1 MGDQGRL
8 YVNDDVVPAYKKVI
22 HYADLILPNQFEAEY
37 VSFRGNWVGCDLT
50 SINRVLSGI
59 KITSLSS
66 LAEAITVIHK
76 TYSIPHII
84 ITSVQLSKFSSSST
98 PSPNSL
104 TIIGSTTRSDGSP
117 RLFRVD
123 VPVLDCY
130 FSGTGD
136 MFAALTVC
144 RLREA
149 VFAAGPDLRTTK
161 SWVSPDEVAATDLP
175 LAKSTVKV
183 LASMHSVLEKTL
195 EARDVELRAISA
207 SADTTAPG
215 ASSEEERQKE
225 DNLRRSKAAEV
236 RLIRHTRFLREPT
249 VEFEAKEWRKEDL
262 PLSLQ

>member
-1 MGDQGRL
+1 
-8 YVNDDVVPAYKKVI
+8 
-22 HYADLILPNQFEAEY
+22 
-37 VSFRGNWVGCDLT
+37 
-50 SINRVLSGI
+50 
-59 KITSLSS
+59 
-66 LAEAITVIHK
+66 
-76 TYSIPHII
+76 
-84 ITSVQLSKFSSSST
+84 
-98 PSPNSL
+98 
-104 TIIGSTTRSDGSP
+104 
-117 RLFRVD
+117 
-123 VPVLDCY
+123 
-130 FSGTGD
+130 

-149 VFAAGPDLRTTK
+149 VFAAGPNLRTTK

-175 LAKSTVKV
+175 LAQSTVKV

-207 SADTTAPG
+207 DTTGTTATEAG
-215 ASSEEERQKE
+215 SEEERQKE

>member
-1 MGDQGRL
+1 MFLFVGMG
-8 YVNDDVVPAYKKVI
+8 
-22 HYADLILPNQFEAEY
+22 
-37 VSFRGNWVGCDLT
+37 WVL
-50 SINRVLSGI
+50 SNLINRVLSGI
-59 KITSLSS
+59 KITSLST

-84 ITSVQLSKFSSSST
+84 ITSVHLSKFSPSSTIT

-104 TIIGSTTRSDGSP
+104 TVIGSTTRSDGSP

-149 VFAAGPDLRTTK
+149 VFAAGPNLRTTK

-175 LAKSTVKV
+175 LAQSTVKV

-207 SADTTAPG
+207 DTTGTTATEAG
-215 ASSEEERQKE
+215 SEEERQKE

-249 VEFEAKEWRKEDL
+249 VVFEAKEWRKEDL